1 MHPDLERLIRLQ
13 QIETF
18 SDTARRRIAE
28 LPDRLRAFDLRL
40 QEAQAA
46 VDTARSRLND
56 NQTARRGLDRELA
69 ALQARLAK
77 FKDQLMEVKTNREYQ
92 AMQKE
97 IEIAQTEVRRAED
110 LILER
115 MIEADDLSLEV
126 RTAEEAAAREQAA
139 VHEERRKTEEEV
151 AELEKELDRAV
162 ASRQSVMAE
171 LPTPVLAL
179 FEQVSKGR
187 RGVAVA
193 EAREG
198 HCTSCNVRLRPQVFN
213 DIRRNDS
220 LIQCDTC
227 QRILYFLPRT
237 ETAAGQDDS
246 R

>member
-40 QEAQAA
+40 QEAQTA
-46 VDTARSRLND
+46 VDTARSRLSD

-69 ALQARLAK
+69 TLQARLTK
-77 FKDQLMEVKTNREYQ
+77 FKDQLMQVKTNREYQ

-97 IEIAQTEVRRAED
+97 IEVAQTEVRRTED
-110 LILER
+110 QILER
-115 MIEADDLSLEV
+115 MIEADDISQEV
-126 RTAEEAAAREQAA
+126 RSAEEAAAREQAA
-139 VHEERRKTEEEV
+139 VHEERRKTEEET

-162 ASRQSVMAE
+162 SSRQRVMAE
-171 LPTPVLAL
+171 LPVPVLAL

-187 RGVAVA
+187 RGLAVA

-213 DIRRNDS
+213 DIRRNES
-220 LIQCDTC
+220 LIQCDSC
-227 QRILYFLPRT
+227 QRILYFAART
-237 ETAAGQDDS
+237 EPAAGQDDN